1 MREAKVLLS
10 DDSVGKTVKKAI
22 ESNRKRSNRILSK
35 TKQNEVRSIATWAGW
50 SQGKPMSKRMY
61 TRTRKLTQKNGG
73 VPILPYDKMIH
84 KVKSHNHVTQITSLK
99 TLVKEY
105 RKDKGASSAFY
116 LAKKFGRKT
125 AVVNNKTG
133 TVARK
138 MTRAAKM
145 VQTSKKRQTRPA
157 AVVNPDPEPETEPTA
172 SEIERAKKLKRD
184 HEEHLAG
191 LIDGAYRQLSATAFS
206 LIRLYVRAN
215 NILM

>member
-1 MREAKVLLS
+1 
-10 DDSVGKTVKKAI
+10 
-22 ESNRKRSNRILSK
+22 
-35 TKQNEVRSIATWAGW
+35 
-50 SQGKPMSKRMY
+50 
-61 TRTRKLTQKNGG
+61 
-73 VPILPYDKMIH
+73 
-84 KVKSHNHVTQITSLK
+84 
-99 TLVKEY
+99 
-105 RKDKGASSAFY
+105 
-116 LAKKFGRKT
+116 
-125 AVVNNKTG
+125 
-133 TVARK
+133 
-138 MTRAAKM
+138 M